1 MMRNG
6 AKLLGVG
13 LTLASILTGAW
24 TPVQPQAED
33 LTVRVTQVDRSHF
46 PQVTVYVSATDAA
59 GAPVPFSADELRI
72 EENGVAVEMSAVEG
86 VAAVGPLSTLL
97 VMDVSGSMDVAGK
110 LDAAKAAARAYV
122 EQMRPGDQA
131 GLLAFDVEIDYVQ
144 PLTADRQALSEAID
158 GLTARRDTAMY
169 DALIRASEI
178 LRPASGRKAV
188 LVLTDGMDNSSR
200 ATLDDVLAGIGP
212 AGLSISTI
220 GLGNV
225 RKVGASFEGLDEAAL
240 TELARGA
247 GGEYGFAEES
257 SMLVEI
263 YERLG
268 RTLQSEYTITYT
280 SPSSLRDG
288 VNRTIRVTLTGA
300 ASGAEVY
307 NPGGVVP
314 EVPQEAA
321 TMIFLVGLAV
331 LLGLLILPGAA
342 GWVLGRVQGWV
353 PKRRPAARVRLQEP
367 VPAPTAPRTQ
377 SQTRI
382 RLRS

>member
-1 MMRNG
+1 MMRN
-6 AKLLGVG
+6 AARLLGAG
-13 LTLASILTGAW
+13 LALASVLTAAW
-24 TPVQPQAED
+24 APVRPQAED
-33 LTVRVTQVDRSHF
+33 LTVRVTQVDRSRF

-59 GAPVPFSADELRI
+59 GAPVPFSADEVRI
-72 EENGVAVEMSAVEG
+72 EENGVAVELSAVEG
-86 VAAVGPLSTLL
+86 VSSVGPLSTLL
-97 VMDVSGSMDVAGK
+97 VMDVSGSMAVAGK

-131 GLLAFDVEIDYVQ
+131 GLVAFHVEVDYVQ
-144 PLTADRQALSEAID
+144 PLTGDRQALTQAIG
-158 GLTARRDTAMY
+158 GLTARHDTAMY
-169 DALIRASEI
+169 DALIRATEI
-178 LRPASGRKAV
+178 LGPVSGRKAV

-200 ATLDDVLAGIGP
+200 ATLEDVLVGIGP

-225 RKVGASFEGLDEAAL
+225 QKVGVSFEGLDAPAL
-240 TELARGA
+240 TELAQRA

-257 SMLVEI
+257 STLVDI
-263 YERLG
+263 YERFG
-268 RTLQSEYTITYT
+268 RALQSEYAITYL
-280 SPSSLRDG
+280 SPSNLRDG

-321 TMIFLVGLAV
+321 TTIFLVGLAA
-331 LLGLLILPGAA
+331 LLALLILPGAA
-342 GWVLGRVQGWV
+342 GWALGRASGWT
-353 PKRRPAARVRLQEP
+353 PKRRPVARVRLHEP
-367 VPAPTAPRTQ
+367 EPAPTAPRTET
-377 SQTRI
+377 QTRI

>member
-1 MMRNG
+1 MMRN
-6 AKLLGVG
+6 AARLLGAG
-13 LTLASILTGAW
+13 LTLASVLTAAW
-24 TPVQPQAED
+24 APVRPQAED
-33 LTVRVTQVDRSHF
+33 LTVRVTQVDRSRF

-59 GAPVPFSADELRI
+59 GAPVPFSADEVRI
-72 EENGVAVEMSAVEG
+72 EENGVAVELSAVEG
-86 VAAVGPLSTLL
+86 VSAVGPLSTLL
-97 VMDVSGSMDVAGK
+97 VVDVSGSMDVAGK

-122 EQMRPGDQA
+122 DQMRPGDQA
-131 GLLAFDVEIDYVQ
+131 GLVAFDVEVDYVQ
-144 PLTADRQALSEAID
+144 PLTGDRPSLLQAID

-169 DALIRASEI
+169 DALIRATDI
-178 LRPASGRKAV
+178 LRPVSGRKAV

-225 RKVGASFEGLDEAAL
+225 EKAGVSFEGLDEPAL
-240 TELARGA
+240 TDLAQGA
-247 GGEYGFAEES
+247 GGEYVFAEES
-257 SMLVEI
+257 SVLVDI
-263 YERLG
+263 YERFG
-268 RTLQSEYTITYT
+268 RALQSEYAITYF

-321 TMIFLVGLAV
+321 TTIFLVGLAALV
-331 LLGLLILPGAA
+331 VLLILPGAA
-342 GWVLGRVQGWV
+342 GWAFGRAAGWM
-353 PKRRPAARVRLQEP
+353 PRRRPAARIRLHEP
-367 VPAPTAPRTQ
+367 EPAPTQRQTQ
-377 SQTRI
+377 TKI

>member
-1 MMRNG
+1 MQNG
-6 AKLLGVG
+6 ARHLWAG
-13 LTLASILTGAW
+13 LTLASILTAGWA
-24 TPVQPQAED
+24 PLQPQAED
-33 LTVRVTQVDRSHF
+33 LTVRVTQVDRSRF

-59 GAPVPFSADELRI
+59 GAAVPFSADEVRI
-72 EENGVAVEMSAVEG
+72 EENGVAVELSAVEG
-86 VAAVGPLSTLL
+86 ISAVGPLSTLL
-97 VMDVSGSMDVAGK
+97 VVDVSGSMDVAGK

-122 EQMRPGDQA
+122 DQMRPGDQA
-131 GLLAFDVEIDYVQ
+131 GLVAFDVEVDYVQ
-144 PLTADRQALSEAID
+144 PLTGDRQTLRRAID

-169 DALIRASEI
+169 DALIRATEI

-188 LVLTDGMDNSSR
+188 IVLTDGMDNSSR

-225 RKVGASFEGLDEAAL
+225 QKVGVSFEGLDEPAL
-240 TELARGA
+240 MELAQGA
-247 GGEYGFAEES
+247 GGEYGSAGES
-257 SMLVEI
+257 SVLVDI
-263 YERLG
+263 YERFG
-268 RTLQSEYTITYT
+268 RTLQSEYAITYL
-280 SPSSLRDG
+280 SPSNLRDG

-321 TMIFLVGLAV
+321 TTIFLVGLTA

-342 GWVLGRVQGWV
+342 GWVLGRASGWM
-353 PKRRPAARVRLQEP
+353 PRPRAAARVRLHEP
-367 VPAPTAPRTQ
+367 DPAQRQT
-377 SQTRI
+377 QTRI
-382 RLRS
+382 RLRP